1 MANEISKNNSLK
13 EYYLELK
20 KISENALTILNGI
33 NNAFSAYTPE
43 VVINLNDDT
52 TVRIPS
58 FLYLEDKIEEIETT
72 IDSLFNIPK
81 SGEAWFSKSSNMYKL
96 NMVNSDVAPVIPQI
110 SYDSTTNF
118 GIKENNFFKD
128 LVSPNTYIRLNV
140 ANLPENIN
148 EVIVKKIVLYNESLI
163 DDIFNDDSL
172 STYNS
177 YKEKLYLLNE
187 GVDYSEY
194 DFNINLPVKYIKYN
208 SKFDIL
214 DIVEEASFNKDL
226 NSIVYKIRL
235 NTLYYYDVNDD
246 SIQFKLKIGDRLTL
260 HNKYNIFKVLNINE
274 YANYD
279 NGENVEYI
287 VELQETNGH
296 TILDTTSNKEDLY
309 FTLYVDPETISQK
322 YIDIPLEEN
331 PYIVLF
337 VSSVYNNIRSNWSNA
352 IKFDLNNISI
362 NDGNSKLSYVEY
374 YNKYCKNLGDIIYS
388 IGKISYAQIDEYNN
402 AQLKELTTG
411 KTIKN
416 LVTSTLGKENNEVL
430 NVTVINS
437 HLVDDEISS
446 NLAALHKQKIELNN
460 ELSNINANIDSTYN
474 QLVNTD
480 FSLDT
485 SLSQTYLKSQL
496 DTYYTEKLK
505 YQQQILSVINN
516 IDLIKNDIIGYDQLK
531 HRVRGVTNA
540 NDTDESGTESE
551 IVAYL
556 KKNYGEKCQLIGLEV
571 EYKYKNINQNSTTV
585 ENNSNTIFTDWI
597 RVNNIEKQRYLK
609 FDSLTNNYTIEYV
622 NYDTNSNI
630 IKWNQID
637 IPISAGEDV
646 VIRIRYKYS
655 IGQPFINL
663 YTPWSEEVTISY
675 TQTDA
680 ANVTD
685 ISSILSANESD
696 MMNSAFLK
704 ELINGGYQEHISNK
718 IIDNSQVYYHM
729 PENIYSGFNTEENK
743 LISLKDKLLSMDKE
757 ITEYQS
763 YINNEL
769 NSEYKVLLQY
779 DDKIVELTKE
789 TLNTININNINTQY
803 DTYIRKDMN
812 LVIKNTGAMP
822 INMYSIFPGNIEI
835 PLIHTNIS
843 YFNDS
848 IADYERVP
856 ILLENIQDPQES
868 VFPQVQGQWI
878 YFRQNNVYT
887 KELLYNVNNNQNQLD
902 TANINSN
909 IQLSLKPENILGF
922 MTNDNSQ
929 LLIGYRYR
937 KENNNKP
944 IWNTIDITYENKKYN
959 TKYNISNT
967 EENNTSLF
975 DDNNISKYIYNNMIL
990 KYEHIS
996 YIKDDTKYYLDPNV
1010 SISNLIKTHS
1020 NIATDLGI
1028 YNNANLNGAFLIPN
1042 LLNKNQIL
1050 CENNK
1055 NNQYKKIN
1063 VGESITIPILLEYYL
1078 SESNTDKNKIT
1089 KTLAFDLR
1097 PSLTR
1102 QIDNYI
1108 MKIVVSTNV
1117 IDINSDEYIP
1127 VINTENINS

>member
-33 NNAFSAYTPE
+33 NNAFTAYTPD
-43 VVINLNDDT
+43 VVITLNDDT

-72 IDSLFNIPK
+72 ISSLFSIPK

-96 NMVNSDVAPVIPQI
+96 NMVNSDIAPVIPQI
-110 SYDSTTNF
+110 TYDSNTNF
-118 GIKENNFFKD
+118 AVKENNFFKD

-148 EVIVKKIVLYNESLI
+148 EVIVKKIVLHNDSLI
-163 DDIFNDDSL
+163 TDIFNDDTL
-172 STYNS
+172 DTYNS

-187 GVDYSEY
+187 GTDYSEY
-194 DFNINLPVKYIKYN
+194 DFNLKMPVKYVKYN

-214 DIVEEASFNKDL
+214 DIVEEGTFNNDI
-226 NSIVYKIRL
+226 NSLVYKIRL

-246 SIQFKLKIGDRLTL
+246 SIQYKLKVGDRLTL
-260 HNKYNIFKVLNINE
+260 HDKYNIFKVLNINE
-274 YANYD
+274 YADYD
-279 NGENVEYI
+279 NGDNVEYI

-296 TILDTTSNKEDLY
+296 SILDTTENKNDVY
-309 FTLYVDPETISQK
+309 FTLYIDPETITQK

-331 PYIVLF
+331 PYVILF

-352 IKFDLNNISI
+352 IKLNLNNIYI
-362 NDGNSKLSYVEY
+362 NDGTSKLSYIDY

-388 IGKISYAQIDEYNN
+388 IGKISYSQIDEYTN

-411 KTIKN
+411 KTIKT
-416 LVTSTLGKENNEVL
+416 LVTDTLGKENNEVL

-485 SLSQTYLKSQL
+485 SVSQAYLKTQL
-496 DTYYTEKLK
+496 DTYYNEKLK

-516 IDLIKNDIIGYDQLK
+516 IDLIKNDIVGYDQLK
-531 HRVRGVTNA
+531 HRVRGVTSA
-540 NDTDESGTESE
+540 NDIDESGTESE

-556 KKNYGEKCQLIGLEV
+556 KENYGEKCQLIGLEV

-585 ENNSNTIFTDWI
+585 ENNSNTIFTDWV

-609 FDSLTNNYTIEYV
+609 FDSITNNYTIEYV

-663 YTPWSEEVTISY
+663 YTPWSDEVTISY
-675 TQTDA
+675 TQSDA
-680 ANVTD
+680 ANITD
-685 ISSILSANESD
+685 VSSILAANETD
-696 MMNSAFLK
+696 LLNSTFLK

-743 LISLKDKLLSMDKE
+743 LISLKDKLIDMDKE
-757 ITEYQS
+757 ITEYQT

-779 DDKIVELTKE
+779 DDKVIELKKE

-803 DTYIRKDMN
+803 DNYVRKDMN

-835 PLIHTNIS
+835 PLIHTEKSFFNDNIS
-843 YFNDS
+843 N
-848 IADYERVP
+848 YERVP
-856 ILLENIQDPQES
+856 LLLENIQNPRES

-878 YFRQNNVYT
+878 YFRQNNVFT
-887 KELLYNVNNNQNQLD
+887 GESLYNVNQAQNILD
-902 TANINSN
+902 TINFNAKTSLT
-909 IQLSLKPENILGF
+909 LSPDNILGF
-922 MTNDNSQ
+922 MLNDNSQ
-929 LLIGYRYR
+929 LLIGYRER
-937 KENNNKP
+937 SEINNLPTWKSINITKNNYNK
-944 IWNTIDITYENKKYN
+944 YEIAYN
-959 TKYNISNT
+959 TYT
-967 EENNTSLF
+967 AE
-975 DDNNISKYIYNNMIL
+975 NNISFFDTDNISKFVYNNIIL
-990 KYEHIS
+990 KYEHIPYTNS
-996 YIKDDTKYYLDPNV
+996 DNTISYLDQNI
-1010 SISNLIKTHS
+1010 SLSNLVNSQSKTIVQ
-1020 NIATDLGI
+1020 NAGI
-1028 YNNANLNGAFLIPN
+1028 WNNENLIGAFLIPN
-1042 LLNKNQIL
+1042 LLNRNQIL
-1050 CENNK
+1050 CDNNK

-1063 VGESITIPILLEYYL
+1063 IGESITIPILLEYYL
-1078 SESNTDKNKIT
+1078 TDTNNKKIT
-1089 KTLAFDLR
+1089 KTLAFDLK

-1108 MKIVVSTNV
+1108 MKIVVSTNI
-1117 IDINSDEYIP
+1117 IDINSEEYIP
-1127 VINTENINS
+1127 TFNNEILNS